1 MRRRLLL
8 AAILPGLVLVAC
20 RQEGVRVIPRSELPD
35 VVYGSPRPSISP
47 SPLPPSGV
55 VYFVRRGRVHAVTQ
69 TLQPVTS
76 SLPEAL
82 MLSLLAGPTGV
93 KGVTTTIPAGTRLN
107 GVEVEGTV
115 ATVDLSGDFEP
126 GSPRSQVL
134 RVAQV
139 VFTLT
144 EPGTGIYGVRFSI
157 DGVVQEAIQGLRLT
171 AVNRPVNR
179 ADYSDVGPEPTPT
192 PDA

>member
-1 MRRRLLL
+1 MKGRPLVAAIVPVLLL
-8 AAILPGLVLVAC
+8 AAC
-20 RQEGVRVIPRSELPD
+20 RPEGIRVIPPSELPD
-35 VVYGSPRPSISP
+35 GVYGSPRPSISP
-47 SPLPPSGV
+47 SPLPRNGV
-55 VYFVRRGRVHAVTQ
+55 VYFVRRGRVYPVTQ

-82 MLSLLAGPTGV
+82 LLSLLAGPTGV
-93 KGVTTTIPAGTRLN
+93 DGATTTIPEGTRLN
-107 GVEVEGTV
+107 GVGVEGTV

-144 EPGTGIYGVRFSI
+144 EPGTGIQGIRFAI
-157 DGVVQEAIQGLRLT
+157 DGVLQEAIEGVRLT
-171 AVNRPVNR
+171 AVNRPVTR
-179 ADYSDVGPEPTPT
+179 VDYADFGPEP
-192 PDA
+192 DAPRDA